1 MQITTFEI
9 KEWHFHVYFY
19 QNNEKSVNEA
29 YKLRNNLIKQI
40 NKGYFKLVPL
50 ERINHQPIGPHIIAS
65 YEVWVPK
72 EYFWKAFSWFTLNRN
87 RLSILI
93 HPLTSEEKKDHDERS
108 VWMGKQLPLD
118 LDMLKDKSEKVES
131 QYPDLNLGYNN

>member
-19 QNNEKSVNEA
+19 QNNKKSMNEA
-29 YKLRNNLIKQI
+29 YKLRNNLIKLI
-40 NKGYFKLVPL
+40 N
-50 ERINHQPIGPHIIAS
+50 EN
-65 YEVWVPK
+65 
-72 EYFWKAFSWFTLNRN
+72 YFWKAFSWFTLNRKD
-87 RLSILI
+87 LSILI

-118 LDMLKDKSEKVES
+118 LDMLKDKTEKIKS
-131 QYPDLNLGYNN
+131 QYPDLNLGYN